1 MRLLAAIAATGLAMA
16 GGVANAASV
25 EVKDAVAR
33 VVVIPED
40 RSDVKV
46 EIISSNPALPLQ
58 VRSLG
63 GKWIIDGNLDRRIRE
78 CHGSEG
84 HVSVRVSGI
93 GDIAYA
99 DMPQVVIRT
108 PRDADVATGGA
119 VFGSVGKT
127 ASLSFSNAGCGD
139 WTVAN
144 VAGKFRLNEAGSGDV
159 NVGSVG
165 EAVIRIAGSGDVH
178 TQAIAGRLEVETA
191 GSGDV
196 WAASIGGPL
205 NVKIAGSGDVRVAGG
220 HADEMAVT
228 IAGSG
233 DVRFDGVVG
242 ELKAKIAG
250 SGDVSVKQVTGGVSK
265 AIVGSGSVNIG

>member
-1 MRLLAAIAATGLAMA
+1 MRLLAVIAATGLAMA

-46 EIISSNPALPLQ
+46 EIVAANGALPLQ

-63 GKWIIDGNLDRRIRE
+63 GKWIIDGNLDHRIRE
-78 CHGSEG
+78 CHGAQD
-84 HVSVRVSGI
+84 HVSVRVSGM
-93 GDIAYA
+93 GDVAYA

-119 VFGSVGKT
+119 VFGSIGKT
-127 ASLSFSNAGCGD
+127 ASLNFSNAGCGH
-139 WTVAN
+139 WTIAN

-159 NVGSVG
+159 NAGSSG
-165 EAVIRIAGSGDVH
+165 EAMIRIAGSGDVH
-178 TQAIAGRLEVETA
+178 TQAVAGRLDVEVA

-196 WAASIGGPL
+196 WTASIGGPL
-205 NVKIAGSGDVRVAGG
+205 NVRVAGSGDVRVAGG
-220 HADEMAVT
+220 HADEASIT

-233 DVRFDGVVG
+233 DVRFDGVAG

-250 SGDVSVKQVTGGVSK
+250 SGDVNVKQVTGGVSK

>member
-16 GGVANAASV
+16 GGVANAPSV

-33 VVVIPED
+33 VVVIPDD

-46 EIISSNPALPLQ
+46 EIIAANPNLPLQ
-58 VRSLG
+58 VRSQG

-78 CHGSEG
+78 CHGTEG
-84 HVSVRVSGI
+84 RVTVRVSGL

-108 PRDADVATGGA
+108 PRDTDLATGGA
-119 VFGSVGKT
+119 VFGSIGKT
-127 ASLSFSNAGCGD
+127 ASLNFSNAGCGD
-139 WTVAN
+139 WTIAN
-144 VAGKFRLNEAGSGDV
+144 VAGKFRLNEAGSGDI
-159 NVGSVG
+159 NAGSSG
-165 EAVIRIAGSGDVH
+165 EAVIRIAGSGDVRA
-178 TQAIAGRLEVETA
+178 QAVTGRLDVEVA

-196 WAASIGGPL
+196 WTASIGGPL
-205 NVKIAGSGDVRVAGG
+205 NVRVAGSGDVRVAGG
-220 HADEMAVT
+220 HADMASIT

-233 DVRFDGVVG
+233 DVRFDGVAG

-250 SGDVSVKQVTGGVSK
+250 SGDVNVKQVTGAVSK

>member
-58 VRSLG
+58 VRNLG